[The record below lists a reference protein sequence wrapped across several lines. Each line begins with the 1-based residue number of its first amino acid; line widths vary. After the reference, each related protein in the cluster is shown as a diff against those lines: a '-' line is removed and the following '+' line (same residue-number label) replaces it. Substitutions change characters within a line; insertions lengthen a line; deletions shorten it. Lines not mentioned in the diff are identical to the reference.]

1 MSKAKQYMNQILE
14 IRHQDPEEEKNLCL
28 KLLEED
34 NTLYAKAFAHTY
46 LADAFHSM
54 GILDKAMEEYHT
66 AAELIEKGNYERLS
80 LTLYNLGGV
89 IYLTL
94 DDEQGALDCFFKE
107 IEIAE
112 RMDDYMMCSAAL
124 ANVSYVYRCAGAYEK
139 AEKTLNRAYNMAKAA
154 NENDTNVEFSEE
166 FYSMLR
172 SGLALEEGKTEVA
185 LTYLDSLEKLKDV
198 SLDITLLYAACNAKK
213 GNRVEAVLGIKCCL
227 DAVENIRNRFERLSH
242 YFDILKI
249 LLDLE
254 AYEETEYFIKKAE
267 ELLEKLDNAGKWVR
281 LMEYEIRI
289 YTALKDEEK
298 LERSYQLFFE
308 YDIQFKKI
316 TMNSSVKRLKKR
328 IELQDEADKR
338 VSMEAWRE
346 VLFKRSEYDEL
357 TGVLNRRGIRKYM
370 RQVFFEAVAKKDR
383 IAVLIIDVDF
393 FKEFND
399 TYGHVAGDDC
409 LRQVAQALNA
419 VVDSDGLI
427 GRYGG
432 DEFLVTLTRTQTT
445 SVMEIAME
453 IRRTVEELSIA
464 NEKSTVSDVV
474 TVTVGG
480 INGIPADSEDFS
492 CFVEDADQVLYEL
505 KKSSRNGF
513 LIAERGQGEEDGKE
527 N

>member
-1 MSKAKQYMNQILE
+1 MNQILE
-14 IRHQDPEEEKNLCL
+14 IRHQDPEEERDLCL

-34 NTLYAKAFAHTY
+34 NTLYARAFAHTY

-54 GILDKAMEEYHT
+54 GILDKAIEEHHT

-89 IYLTL
+89 IYLAL

-139 AEKTLNRAYNMAKAA
+139 AEKTLDRAYNMAKTA

-172 SGLALEEGKTEVA
+172 SGLALEAGKTEEA
-185 LTYLDSLEKLKDV
+185 LTYLDSLEKLKEV

-213 GNRVEAVLGIKCCL
+213 GNRVEAMLGIKSSL
-227 DAVENIRNRFERLSH
+227 DAVEDIRNRFERLSH
-242 YFDILKI
+242 YFDILDI

-254 AYEETEYFIKKAE
+254 AYEESKYFIKKAE

-289 YTALKDEEK
+289 YTALEDDDE
-298 LERSYQLFFE
+298 LERAYQLFFE
-308 YDIQFKKI
+308 YDIKFKEI
-316 TMNSSVKRLKKR
+316 TRNASVKRLKKR
-328 IELQDEADKR
+328 IELQEESDKR
-338 VSMEAWRE
+338 ISMEAWRE

-370 RQVFFEAVAKKDR
+370 YQAFLEAKAKKEKL
-383 IAVLIIDVDF
+383 AVLIIDVDF

-399 TYGHVAGDDC
+399 TYGHVAGDEC
-409 LRQVAQALNA
+409 LRKVAQALNA
-419 VVDSDGLI
+419 VAASEGLI

-453 IRRTVEELSIA
+453 MKKTIEELSIV

-474 TVTVGG
+474 TVTIGG
-480 INGIPADSEDFS
+480 VNGIPTDFDDFS
-492 CFVEDADQVLYEL
+492 CFVEKADQVLYEL
-505 KKSSRNGF
+505 KKGSRNGF
-513 LIAERGQGEEDGKE
+513 SIAECRQGEKDGKG

>member
-1 MSKAKQYMNQILE
+1 MNQILE
-14 IRHQDPEEEKNLCL
+14 IRHQSPEEERDLCL
-28 KLLEED
+28 KLLKED
-34 NTLYAKAFAHTY
+34 NTLYARAFAHTY

-54 GILDKAMEEYHT
+54 GFLDKALEEYHT

-80 LTLYNLGGV
+80 LTLYNLAGV
-89 IYLTL
+89 IYLAL

-124 ANVSYVYRCAGAYEK
+124 ANISYVYRCAGAYEK
-139 AEKTLNRAYNMAKAA
+139 AEKTLNRAYNMAKAST
-154 NENDTNVEFSEE
+154 ENDTNVEFGED
-166 FYSMLR
+166 FYNMLR
-172 SGLALEEGKTEVA
+172 AGLALEEGKTEAA
-185 LTYLDSLEKLKDV
+185 LTYLDSLEKLREV
-198 SLDITLLYAACNAKK
+198 SLDITLLYAACSAKK
-213 GNRVEAVLGIKCCL
+213 GDRVQALIGIKSCL
-227 DAVENIRNRFERLSH
+227 DAVEDIRNRFEKLSH
-242 YFDILKI
+242 YFDILDI

-254 AYEETEYFIKKAE
+254 AYEETEYFIDKAE
-267 ELLEKLDNAGKWVR
+267 ELLENLDNAGKWVR

-289 YTALKDEEK
+289 YTALENDEK
-298 LERSYQLFFE
+298 LERAYQLLFE
-308 YDIQFKKI
+308 YDIKFKKI
-316 TMNSSVKRLKKR
+316 TMNASVKRLKKR
-328 IELQDEADKR
+328 IELQEEADKR

-370 RQVFFEAVAKKDR
+370 YQAFFEAKAQKDK

-399 TYGHVAGDDC
+399 TYGHVAGDEC
-409 LRQVAQALNA
+409 LRQVAQALKLA
-419 VVDSDGLI
+419 VPSDSLF

-445 SVMEIAME
+445 SVMERAME
-453 IRRTVEELSIA
+453 IKKAVEELSIL

-474 TVTVGG
+474 TVTIGG
-480 INGIPADSEDFS
+480 VNGIPADSDDFS
-492 CFVEDADQVLYEL
+492 CFVEGADQVLYEL
-505 KKSSRNGF
+505 KKGSRNGF
-513 LIAERGQGEEDGKE
+513 SIAECRRGDEDGKG